1 MDYKCKFQVSGK
13 VLEIGEVQEF
23 ASGFTKRNIIVEASK
38 DADKYPNPIQLTLKK
53 DDCAKADS
61 LCVGDGVDCEGFVE
75 GRRWERDGNVR
86 HFIDLSVKS
95 IVVTD
100 KAAKPTTAKDWN
112 GLLAL
117 GAAYGED
124 AEAARL
130 KNAEI
135 LSAIRSLEIGKAV
148 EVTVDEGSYFFY
160 RCPLEENAYA
170 DPTSYWFGGDKSFPS
185 FASVFSSF
193 VYQDLLDQKIGDVAV
208 NAEEKKSDALIHTKR
223 NWEYNIVGMIR

>member
-13 VLEIGEVQEF
+13 VLEIGEMQEF

-61 LCVGDGVDCEGFVE
+61 LSVGDGVDCEGFVE

-100 KAAKPTTAKDWN
+100 KAAKPTTANDWN

-124 AEAARL
+124 AEAVKARAKAL
-130 KNAEI
+130 GKPFKAMGEADWQKLAADIVAAHGGAE
-135 LSAIRSLEIGKAV
+135 AAKEP
-148 EVTVDEGSYFFY
+148 EQDTFEDEMPF
-160 RCPLEENAYA
+160 
-170 DPTSYWFGGDKSFPS
+170 
-185 FASVFSSF
+185 
-193 VYQDLLDQKIGDVAV
+193 
-208 NAEEKKSDALIHTKR
+208 
-223 NWEYNIVGMIR
+223 